1 MKGFGENKKSF
12 NKKSKKSNIENFQ
25 KLLIN
30 QAIQFHLKGNIP
42 EAAKYYKKIIDQEC
56 KDFKVFANYGVILK
70 NVGKLKEAEKSTRKA
85 IELNP
90 DYAMAYCNL
99 GAILKDLGKL
109 KEAEQST
116 RKAIELNP
124 DYAMAYCN
132 LGAILKDLG
141 KLKEAEQSTRKAIE
155 LSPDIAEVQSN
166 LGSIL
171 KNLGKLKE
179 AEKST
184 RKAIELKPDYALA
197 YCNLGGIL
205 KSLGKLKEAEKST
218 IKAIELNPH
227 LASAYF
233 SLSTFKYGKEIKIWK
248 KQLFS
253 ENILMN
259 KCNKDKINIYF
270 ARGNI
275 LHNEKKYQESS
286 KYYTLANNLKLDFKP
301 SQFEDRLKKTKSLF
315 IETGKSEI
323 YKKECIN
330 YPKSVFIVGMPRS
343 GSTLIE
349 SILSMNSDVHDLG
362 EINIL
367 EESFLEHKKI
377 DQESTLIDIYVKKIS
392 EYTNKFNITT
402 NKWLYN
408 YQYTGIIASQI
419 PEAKIIHCFRNPLDN
434 ILSIYRS
441 NFESGNEYSSSLVDC
456 TRVYLDQEEIMSKY
470 KDEFRPK
477 IYDVNYD
484 SLVGNPKKEIKSLI
498 SWLGWNWDDSY
509 LSPHLNSRTVSTASS
524 VQVRSPINS
533 KSTGGW
539 KNYKDM
545 LNPSIKIL
553 EEISKYRNLLS

>member
-12 NKKSKKSNIENFQ
+12 NKKSKNSNIENFQ

-90 DYAMAYCNL
+90 NYAMAYCNL

-109 KEAEQST
+109 KEAEKST
-116 RKAIELNP
+116 I
-124 DYAMAYCN
+124 
-132 LGAILKDLG
+132 
-141 KLKEAEQSTRKAIE
+141 KAIE

-205 KSLGKLKEAEKST
+205 KALGKLKEAEKST
-218 IKAIELNPH
+218 IKAIELDPH

-259 KCNKDKINIYF
+259 KSNKDKIHIFF

-330 YPKSVFIVGMPRS
+330 Y
-343 GSTLIE
+343 
-349 SILSMNSDVHDLG
+349 H
-362 EINIL
+362 
-367 EESFLEHKKI
+367 
-377 DQESTLIDIYVKKIS
+377 
-392 EYTNKFNITT
+392 
-402 NKWLYN
+402 
-408 YQYTGIIASQI
+408 
-419 PEAKIIHCFRNPLDN
+419 
-434 ILSIYRS
+434 
-441 NFESGNEYSSSLVDC
+441 
-456 TRVYLDQEEIMSKY
+456 
-470 KDEFRPK
+470 
-477 IYDVNYD
+477 
-484 SLVGNPKKEIKSLI
+484 
-498 SWLGWNWDDSY
+498 
-509 LSPHLNSRTVSTASS
+509 
-524 VQVRSPINS
+524 
-533 KSTGGW
+533 
-539 KNYKDM
+539 
-545 LNPSIKIL
+545 
-553 EEISKYRNLLS
+553 